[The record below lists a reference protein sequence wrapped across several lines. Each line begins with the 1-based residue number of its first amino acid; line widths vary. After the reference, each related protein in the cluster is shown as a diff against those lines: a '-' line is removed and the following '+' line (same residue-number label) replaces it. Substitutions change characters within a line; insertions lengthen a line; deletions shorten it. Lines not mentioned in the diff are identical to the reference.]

1 MKAKSSLS
9 LPMPKELISN
19 KLEDIQEHFRKIN
32 EAIDKQYRLLWQDT
46 ATIQV
51 GEDDWIYF
59 GGIDVDGSW
68 RVGRVGTNWEMQR
81 YEAGE
86 YIGKAGAVA

>member
-9 LPMPKELISN
+9 LPMPKELTSN

-32 EAIDKQYRLLWQDT
+32 EAIDKQYKLLWQDT

-51 GEDDWIYF
+51 GSAGWIYF

-68 RVGRVGTNWEMQR
+68 RIGRVGTNWEMQR
-81 YEAGE
+81 CEAGV
-86 YIGKAGAVA
+86 YVGKAGATS